1 VTVKFVYWFI
11 AFCKMQFN
19 PVQLLES
26 ASNVMRYIF
35 DLFCKID
42 SRFKNF
48 HLTKTTIQNSNLEE
62 LDCKMLLKN
71 DALLNWFVWRDEE
84 GCTPQR
90 KSLQAVGKSRRN
102 TQTAG

>member
-1 VTVKFVYWFI
+1 
-11 AFCKMQFN
+11 MQFN

-62 LDCKMLLKN
+62 LTLKN
-71 DALLNWFVWRDEE
+71 ATE
-84 GCTPQR
+84 
-90 KSLQAVGKSRRN
+90 K
-102 TQTAG
+102 